1 MGYAF
6 TDRKLN
12 LEFFWWCCATLSSHP
27 MKFLTKVSDPLLD
40 KHQDRSL
47 LWLYDATVKDHWDVL
62 PFSHLQLPQYN
73 IPLPK
78 PLTELVTR
86 YITRNAINLPLQL
99 LYFSPLPNIMWKS
112 ILCLA
117 TTLLY
122 YTKYVFLIVSGY
134 IQILHCGIVGGC
146 QLQKLH
152 PTSTSLHMWKWLFFW
167 LKSQV
172 LPTTPLFVPRN
183 CCS

>member
-1 MGYAF
+1 M
-6 TDRKLN
+6 LCN
-12 LEFFWWCCATLSSHP
+12 PLISWNFWRRYLTPSWINIKTGHYCGFMMP
-27 MKFLTKVSDPLLD
+27 RWKIIGMYFL
-40 KHQDRSL
+40 
-47 LWLYDATVKDHWDVL
+47 
-62 PFSHLQLPQYN
+62 FSHLQLPQYN

-112 ILCLA
+112 ILFLA

-152 PTSTSLHMWKWLFFW
+152 PTSSSLHMWKWLFF
-167 LKSQV
+167 LAKISSFYQPHHYFFAKE
-172 LPTTPLFVPRN
+172 LL
-183 CCS
+183 